1 MWDVNQGSDVR
12 SIRLLSSVCQAMQW
26 HPNGD
31 LLCAGFRS
39 RLYQVIDPRSQSNVC
54 EWIVGPRRGGDV

>member
-1 MWDVNQGSDVR
+1 MGRQPGER
-12 SIRLLSSVCQAMQW
+12 CALHPAAQLRLPDMQW

-54 EWIVGPRRGGDV
+54 EWIVGPQRSSDA